1 MIRSTSAALLS
12 SASVGAAFV
21 AAGAAGA
28 ADGAGAAGAAGAGA
42 GAGGAGAG
50 GGGGAAIVR
59 GSGVEDSVI
68 CRLPR
73 SGTRVAAIPRAPA

>member
-28 ADGAGAAGAAGAGA
+28 ADGADAGA
-42 GAGGAGAG
+42 GAGGAGACAGAG